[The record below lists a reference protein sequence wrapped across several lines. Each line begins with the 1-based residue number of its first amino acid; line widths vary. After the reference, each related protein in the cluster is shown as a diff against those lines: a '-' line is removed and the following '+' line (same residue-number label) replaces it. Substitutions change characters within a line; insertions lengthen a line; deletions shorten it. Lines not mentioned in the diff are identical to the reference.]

1 MFILSRANL
10 GFFTVGS
17 SIYRSH
23 FNFPGVSGVEGFN
36 AQISSLV
43 DGWVKVVQSLL
54 HLLYQRLRGNF
65 WGRTLC
71 LWLFS
76 VHLLG
81 TIGSHWYHLLAWRQL
96 MATLGVA
103 DLVVQL
109 EDSLD
114 LAALDHGVKLVGKVP
129 WAVMKKNFFVKKWL
143 PDLAVEE
150 VQLELVPFWVQI
162 RGVPLGLS
170 SLANVKRLTQT
181 AGQVLELEDPAKARG
196 FLWVKVLVNT
206 IAPLITGCWLRR
218 ESNRDTWVEFR
229 YERLQDFC
237 YKCGS
242 VDHLNT
248 ECPFDINPGGEA
260 GYGEWLKAPPIRD
273 EVFIA
278 RPSISGVGTR
288 KLAGAVRGD
297 ASGIDRSRGSDSR
310 LNQQREVLPMMAGS
324 GEASQSQSCDT
335 RKWRRKLKTQ
345 DICSMALMK
354 ETDDRSPAHWNTLG
368 RNISQQDVQDLS
380 PHGERESV
388 VISAGTHQHSVSS
401 TNSSGLLS
409 TIAGEV
415 QGTWLNPRSVL
426 AEASGMKMGGGCQC
440 WDLVQHPFK
449 KVRGLRDPSGI
460 SGIMGENW
468 QGLTVQERCL
478 MIQRAVYAE
487 VEPSE
492 GSSRSNR
499 VMAHVETKLVDEQHP
514 SVTQE
519 AGIVARGGGGWP
531 LTAARLP

>member
-162 RGVPLGLS
+162 RG
-170 SLANVKRLTQT
+170 
-181 AGQVLELEDPAKARG
+181 
-196 FLWVKVLVNT
+196 
-206 IAPLITGCWLRR
+206 
-218 ESNRDTWVEFR
+218 
-229 YERLQDFC
+229 
-237 YKCGS
+237 
-242 VDHLNT
+242 
-248 ECPFDINPGGEA
+248 
-260 GYGEWLKAPPIRD
+260 YGEWLKAPPIRD

-278 RPSISGVGTR
+278 RPSVSGVGTR
-288 KLAGAVRGD
+288 RLAGAVRGD

-310 LNQQREVLPMMAGS
+310 LNQ
-324 GEASQSQSCDT
+324 
-335 RKWRRKLKTQ
+335 
-345 DICSMALMK
+345 
-354 ETDDRSPAHWNTLG
+354 
-368 RNISQQDVQDLS
+368 
-380 PHGERESV
+380 
-388 VISAGTHQHSVSS
+388 
-401 TNSSGLLS
+401 
-409 TIAGEV
+409 
-415 QGTWLNPRSVL
+415 
-426 AEASGMKMGGGCQC
+426 
-440 WDLVQHPFK
+440 
-449 KVRGLRDPSGI
+449 
-460 SGIMGENW
+460 
-468 QGLTVQERCL
+468 
-478 MIQRAVYAE
+478 
-487 VEPSE
+487 
-492 GSSRSNR
+492 
-499 VMAHVETKLVDEQHP
+499 
-514 SVTQE
+514 
-519 AGIVARGGGGWP
+519 
-531 LTAARLP
+531 

>member
-1 MFILSRANL
+1 MFILSSANL
-10 GFFTVGS
+10 GFFPVGS
-17 SIYRSH
+17 SIYRTR
-23 FNFPGVSGVEGFN
+23 FNYSGVSGVEGFN
-36 AQISSLV
+36 APFSSLV
-43 DGWVKVVQSLL
+43 DVWVRVAQSLL
-54 HLLYQRLRGNF
+54 HLLYQRLRGKL
-65 WGRTLC
+65 WGSTLC

-76 VHLLG
+76 VPLLVI
-81 TIGSHWYHLLAWRQL
+81 IGSHWYHLLDWRKL
-96 MATLGVA
+96 MATPGVA

-129 WAVMKKNFFVKKWL
+129 WAVMKKNFSVKKWF
-143 PDLAVEE
+143 PNLAVEE

-196 FLWVKVLVNT
+196 FLRVKVLVNT
-206 IAPLITGCWLRR
+206 AAPLINGCWLRR
-218 ESNRDTWVEFR
+218 ESKRETWVEFR

-237 YKCGS
+237 YKCGR

-248 ECPFDINPGGEA
+248 ECPFAINPGGEA

-273 EVFIA
+273 EVFIS
-278 RPSISGVGTR
+278 RPSVSGVGAR
-288 KLAGAVRGD
+288 RIAGAVRG
-297 ASGIDRSRGSDSR
+297 AAIGIDQSRGNDSR
-310 LNQQREVLPMMAGS
+310 QHQRREVLPMMVGS
-324 GEASQSQSCDT
+324 GETPQSQCSAT
-335 RKWRRKLKTQ
+335 RKWRRKSKTQ
-345 DICSMALMK
+345 DVSSMAFLN
-354 ETDDRSPAHWNTLG
+354 ETDDRSSTRWNTLG
-368 RNISQQDVQDLS
+368 RNISPQAVHDLS

-388 VISAGTHQHSVSS
+388 VINAGTHQHSVSS
-401 TNSSGLLS
+401 PRSSGLLS

-426 AEASGMKMGGGCQC
+426 AEASGMKMGGGCQS

-449 KVRGLRDPSGI
+449 KVRGIRDPGGSSGLL
-460 SGIMGENW
+460 GGNW
-468 QGLTVQERCL
+468 QGLNVQERCL
-478 MIQRAVYAE
+478 MIQRAVYTE

-492 GSSRSNR
+492 GSSMSTR
-499 VMAHVETKLVDEQHP
+499 VLAHVEAELVDEQHP

-519 AGIVARGGGGWP
+519 AGNVARGGDGWP
-531 LTAARLP
+531 STSARLP

>member
-1 MFILSRANL
+1 
-10 GFFTVGS
+10 
-17 SIYRSH
+17 
-23 FNFPGVSGVEGFN
+23 
-36 AQISSLV
+36 
-43 DGWVKVVQSLL
+43 
-54 HLLYQRLRGNF
+54 
-65 WGRTLC
+65 
-71 LWLFS
+71 
-76 VHLLG
+76 
-81 TIGSHWYHLLAWRQL
+81 

-162 RGVPLGLS
+162 RG
-170 SLANVKRLTQT
+170 
-181 AGQVLELEDPAKARG
+181 
-196 FLWVKVLVNT
+196 
-206 IAPLITGCWLRR
+206 
-218 ESNRDTWVEFR
+218 
-229 YERLQDFC
+229 
-237 YKCGS
+237 
-242 VDHLNT
+242 
-248 ECPFDINPGGEA
+248 
-260 GYGEWLKAPPIRD
+260 YGEWLKAPPIRD

-278 RPSISGVGTR
+278 RPSVSGVGTR
-288 KLAGAVRGD
+288 RLAGAVRGD
-297 ASGIDRSRGSDSR
+297 ASGIDRSR
-310 LNQQREVLPMMAGS
+310 GS

-426 AEASGMKMGGGCQC
+426 AEASGMKMRGGCQC
-440 WDLVQHPFK
+440 WDLVQHLFK
-449 KVRGLRDPSGI
+449 KVRGLRDPSGS